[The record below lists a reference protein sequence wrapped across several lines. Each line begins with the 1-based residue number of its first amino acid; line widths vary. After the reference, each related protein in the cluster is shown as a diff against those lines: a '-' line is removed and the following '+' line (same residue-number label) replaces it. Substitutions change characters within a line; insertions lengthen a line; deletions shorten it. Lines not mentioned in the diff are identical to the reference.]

1 MATRNDPWSNY
12 KGSSNENGSV
22 TANSSKTTNAFG
34 SRWSRFGFSS
44 QTPGNE
50 QSSKPQHFQKDPSS
64 KFDKKVQNSL
74 FAKYEKSRASKISV
88 TVVKPKKSSKWG
100 IGIVPDSEDD
110 QVIIIKAIT
119 DNGLLRNAP
128 FKEGDILK
136 TVNNQPCKNG
146 EKTIQKLSGYDG
158 GTPIT
163 LIAEATSSGNSKLV
177 QAMVKKPS
185 LDALVGIG
193 FYNIQHQGSSLLII
207 NHLDPMGLLAYSTLS
222 QGCLVLSI
230 NGQSCSQ
237 LKSDEA
243 SEIIKD
249 SGKVVNILALRAA
262 ALQEELNPSRLT
274 IFKRAMVS
282 AVGALFGGSMPPPAA
297 LAKQH
302 TPTTGN
308 GDSDDEI
315 PAASSSVSLT
325 RTESGSNSQYSASE
339 SRALDMVHD
348 HPMDEM
354 DDTLSEVSFTETDDD
369 DDETSSVFSAEIDEI
384 IES

>member
-1 MATRNDPWSNY
+1 MATRNDPWSSY

-119 DNGLLRNAP
+119 NNGLLSNVP

-163 LIAEATSSGNSKLV
+163 LIAEATSRGNSKLV

-222 QGCLVLSI
+222 QGDLVLSI
-230 NGQSCSQ
+230 NGESCSQ

-249 SGKVVNILALRAA
+249 SGKAVNIVALRAA
-262 ALQEELNPSRLT
+262 ALQQELNPSRLT
-274 IFKRAMVS
+274 IFKRAMGS
-282 AVGALFGGSMPPPAA
+282 AVGALFGGSTPPAA
-297 LAKQH
+297 SAKQH
-302 TPTTGN
+302 TPTSGN
-308 GDSDDEI
+308 GDYDDEI
-315 PAASSSVSLT
+315 PAASSSLSLT

-354 DDTLSEVSFTETDDD
+354 DDTLSEVSFTDTDNEE
-369 DDETSSVFSAEIDEI
+369 DEISSVFSAEIDEI